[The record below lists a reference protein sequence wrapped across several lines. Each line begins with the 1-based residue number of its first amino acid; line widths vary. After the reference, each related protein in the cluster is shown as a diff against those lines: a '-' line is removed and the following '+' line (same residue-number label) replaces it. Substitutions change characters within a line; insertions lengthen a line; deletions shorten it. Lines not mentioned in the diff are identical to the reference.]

1 MLSITIRVSKKTK
14 DLLTKVMIRLENEL
28 GRRLSY
34 DDVIRILM
42 ERSRSRRPELLLML
56 KEMNVSEEVVRKA
69 HRLLEEERGFEEKTF
84 ERRYGSRYK
93 HSY

>member
-1 MLSITIRVSKKTK
+1 MLSTTIRVSKKTK
-14 DLLTKVMIRLENEL
+14 DLLTKVMIRLESEL

-34 DDVIRILM
+34 DDVIRILI
-42 ERSRSRRPELLLML
+42 ERSKSRRPELLLML
-56 KEMNVSEEVVRKA
+56 KEMGVSEEVVRKA
-69 HRLLEEERGFEEKTF
+69 HRLLEGERGFEEKTF